1 MTDLAADRQNALQL
15 IQVSR
20 ETATRLDRLVDLLR
34 QWQRTTNLVAA
45 STLPKV
51 WTRHVA
57 DSLQLLGLAPHARHW
72 VDLGS
77 GGGFPGLVLACA
89 LAEQPDG
96 KVHLVESQG
105 KKCAFLREATR
116 TIALPATVHC
126 ERIESFVQNFSERA
140 DVVTARALAPLSTL
154 CGYVEPLLKR
164 GAQALLPKGQ
174 DVEAEL
180 TEASR
185 YWNIAADL
193 VPSQTEPKA
202 RIVVISALERR
213 SVR

>member
-34 QWQRTTNLVAA
+34 DWQRTTNLVAA

-57 DSLQLLGLAPHARHW
+57 DSLQLLALAPQARHW

-89 LAEQPDG
+89 LAEHPDG

-116 TIALPATVHC
+116 AIALPATVHC

-185 YWNIAADL
+185 YWNIAADM

>member
-1 MTDLAADRQNALQL
+1 MSDLAADRSHALQL

-20 ETATRLDRLVDLLR
+20 ETATRLDRLVDLLL
-34 QWQRTTNLVAA
+34 QWQRTTNLIAH
-45 STLPKV
+45 STVPKL
-51 WTRHVA
+51 WTRHIA
-57 DSLQLLGLAPHARHW
+57 DSLQLLALAPQARHW
-72 VDLGS
+72 IDLGS

-89 LAEQPDG
+89 LAEHPDG
-96 KVHLVESQG
+96 KVHVVESQA

-126 ERIESFVQNFSERA
+126 ERIENFVQNFAERA

-164 GAQALLPKGQ
+164 GAQALLLKGQ

-185 YWNIAADL
+185 YWNIAGNL
-193 VPSQTEPKA
+193 MPSQTDPEA
-202 RIVVISALERR
+202 RIVVIHALERT

>member
-20 ETATRLDRLVDLLR
+20 ETATRLDRLVDLLH

-57 DSLQLLGLAPHARHW
+57 DSFQLLRLAPQARHW

-77 GGGFPGLVLACA
+77 GSGFPGLVLACA
-89 LAEQPDG
+89 LAEYPDSE
-96 KVHLVESQG
+96 VHLVESQG

-116 TIALPATVHC
+116 TLGLPTTVHC
-126 ERIESFVQNFSERA
+126 ERIESFVQNFAERA

-193 VPSQTEPKA
+193 VPSQTDPKA
-202 RIVVISALERR
+202 RIVVIHALERR

>member
-180 TEASR
+180 TQASR

>member
-1 MTDLAADRQNALQL
+1 MTDLAADRGHALQL

-20 ETATRLDRLVDLLR
+20 ETATRLDRLVDLLL
-34 QWQRTTNLVAA
+34 QWQRTTNLIAP
-45 STLPKV
+45 STVPTL
-51 WTRHVA
+51 WTRHIA
-57 DSLQLLGLAPHARHW
+57 DSLQLLALAPQARHW

-89 LAEQPDG
+89 LAEHPDS

-116 TIALPATVHC
+116 TIGLQATVHC
-126 ERIESFVQNFSERA
+126 QRIESFVQNFAERA
-140 DVVTARALAPLSTL
+140 DVVTVRALAPLSTL
-154 CGYVEPLLKR
+154 CGYLEPLLKR
-164 GAQALLPKGQ
+164 SAQALLLKGQ

-193 VPSQTEPKA
+193 VPSQTDPKA
-202 RIVVISALERR
+202 RIVVIRALERR